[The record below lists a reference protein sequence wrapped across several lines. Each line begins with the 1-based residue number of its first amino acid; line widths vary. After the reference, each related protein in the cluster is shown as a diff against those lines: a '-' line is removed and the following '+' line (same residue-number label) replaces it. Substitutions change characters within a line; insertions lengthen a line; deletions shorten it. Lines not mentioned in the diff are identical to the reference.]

1 MPKIHRMRNREAI
14 SVKDMMAIEAVVQC
28 LRTADVDPKE
38 IDSVM
43 GLCGLIAELMHTE
56 GGHSY
61 EDIGTLFVQLGLELK
76 GEVIREVDPP
86 RAF

>member
-1 MPKIHRMRNREAI
+1 MPKFHRMRNLEAI

-28 LRTADVDPKE
+28 LRTADVEPKE

-43 GLCGLIAELMHTE
+43 GLCELIAQLMHTE

-76 GEVIREVDPP
+76 SKVTEEVDPP
-86 RAF
+86 IAI